1 MERKGGWLIFP
12 CNQIPDDGEKAIV
25 ERYEKLYND
34 MMELFASV
42 SDE

>member
-1 MERKGGWLIFP
+1 MVLIFFLV
-12 CNQIPDDGEKAIV
+12 NQIPDDGEKAIV

-34 MMELFASV
+34 MMEIFASV

>member
-1 MERKGGWLIFP
+1 MIGDILILSHT
-12 CNQIPDDGEKAIV
+12 QIPDDGEKAIV

-34 MMELFASV
+34 MMEKFASV